1 MYFDGSFPF
10 VSPGALVYRVFP
22 PADSAMK
29 GKLKLLHAATMA
41 VVFILVVIALQV
53 GKIVFAFMKIKHI
66 YQSYN

>member
-1 MYFDGSFPF
+1 M
-10 VSPGALVYRVFP
+10 YRVFP